1 MFKKINRGE
10 SQQKDNHF
18 FPSKGKKLLLIS
30 LVLFQTTTYAA
41 WEKLLTIDNTTVY
54 VDMSKG
60 QSTQEIVTVYELR
73 DCGEQREFMGSMYG
87 FSFRS
92 SQFLTEYKCS
102 TREMRRLESAWFADQ
117 MGNGKISFRKM
128 NPQDWTSAD
137 DDPVNKALVD
147 HFCVTK

>member
-1 MFKKINRGE
+1 MFRKITL
-10 SQQKDNHF
+10 SKLQQNGNYF
-18 FPSKGKKLLLIS
+18 FQNGGKKLLLIS

-41 WEKLLTIDNTTVY
+41 WEKLMTIENTTVY
-54 VDMSKG
+54 VDMSQG
-60 QSTQEIVTVYELR
+60 QSTQEVVTVYELR

-102 TREMRRLESAWFADQ
+102 KREMRRLESTWFADQ
-117 MGNGKISFRKM
+117 MGNGKISFKKM

-147 HFCVTK
+147 HFCSAK

>member
-1 MFKKINRGE
+1 MLMF
-10 SQQKDNHF
+10 
-18 FPSKGKKLLLIS
+18 
-30 LVLFQTTTYAA
+30 FQAPAYAA
-41 WEKLLTIDNTTVY
+41 LEKLMTIDNTTVY

-60 QSTQEIVTVYELR
+60 QSTQEVVTVFELR

-102 TREMRRLESAWFADQ
+102 TREMRHLESVWFADQ

-128 NPQDWTSAD
+128 RPQDWKSVD
-137 DDPVNKALVD
+137 DDAVSKALFD
-147 HFCVTK
+147 HFCIAK